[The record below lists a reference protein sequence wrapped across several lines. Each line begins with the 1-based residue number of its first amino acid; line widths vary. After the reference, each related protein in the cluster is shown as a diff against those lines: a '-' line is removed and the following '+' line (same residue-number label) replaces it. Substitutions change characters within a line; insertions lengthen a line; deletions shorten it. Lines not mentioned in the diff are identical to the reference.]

1 MRCEGLLL
9 FLSVVR
15 VRVRARRQDCSEEFG
30 RERQLYPLCVPS
42 TCGRVV
48 RDISQGSVITLNT
61 SQSALNFN
69 PVRENHQTLMNTSS
83 SVSLLGTTAPKSID
97 PPSVQ
102 SLLSLEYLKLPHPGI
117 FLLKIQTGEVAR
129 DILPIICN
137 SPHTVKS
144 TGGGGG

>member
-15 VRVRARRQDCSEEFG
+15 VRVRVRARRQDCSEEFR

-42 TCGRVV
+42 TCGKVV

-61 SQSALNFN
+61 SQSATNF
-69 PVRENHQTLMNTSS
+69 NHQTLMNTSS
-83 SVSLLGTTAPKSID
+83 SVSLLVTTAPKSMD
-97 PPSVQ
+97 PPNVQ

-117 FLLKIQTGEVAR
+117 FLLKIQTGEVGR